1 MFLNVTLLQKSIVK
15 PNKLPVIPT
24 SGFIMRKHNLLVIV
38 GLLAS
43 SVVHAENTD
52 QLTNETRGAIKAL
65 GAELKATLQ
74 ASMKAEGPLKAISV
88 CNTEAPKLAA
98 KVSDEKGMEVGR
110 TSLKVRNELNA
121 PDPWELTVL
130 EQFENRKA
138 EGEPVNTIDYSEVM
152 QHNGNKVFRYMKA
165 IPTDDVCLMCH
176 GEQIQEN
183 LSAELQ
189 RLYPNDQATGYK
201 KGDIRGAFTAIK
213 ILE

>member
-1 MFLNVTLLQKSIVK
+1 
-15 PNKLPVIPT
+15 
-24 SGFIMRKHNLLVIV
+24 
-38 GLLAS
+38 
-43 SVVHAENTD
+43 
-52 QLTNETRGAIKAL
+52 
-65 GAELKATLQ
+65 
-74 ASMKAEGPLKAISV
+74 
-88 CNTEAPKLAA
+88 
-98 KVSDEKGMEVGR
+98 
-110 TSLKVRNELNA
+110 
-121 PDPWELTVL
+121 
-130 EQFENRKA
+130 
-138 EGEPVNTIDYSEVM
+138 M